1 MSMLANKGTI
11 MKHYL
16 ELRNLYFKKGV
27 DAGPK
32 EQKELISNEYDKKK
46 ALIKQNL
53 INLFK
58 NKHTEEIINTLQS
71 KVLLDKQDKSEKLV
85 EIIFDQKRSS
95 SYLFFVL
102 GMLIFALLT
111 KFNVL
116 AGAPLQSSGTI

>member
-27 DAGPK
+27 DYGPK

-46 ALIKQNL
+46 VLIKQNL
-53 INLFK
+53 INIFK
-58 NKHTEEIINTLQS
+58 NKYTEEIINTLQS

-85 EIIFDQKRSS
+85 EIVFDQKRSS